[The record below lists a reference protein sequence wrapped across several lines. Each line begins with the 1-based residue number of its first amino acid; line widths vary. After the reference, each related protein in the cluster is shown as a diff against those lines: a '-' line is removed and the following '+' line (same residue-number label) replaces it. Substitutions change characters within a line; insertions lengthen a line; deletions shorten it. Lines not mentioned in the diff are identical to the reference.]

1 MRSPAVVQRTR
12 YGRRAKLTCY
22 VIAVAGSQA
31 ERITTQKS
39 VVSSTSP
46 NQTGIALIAIR
57 QSVAAVRTL
66 PHRIVLNLV
75 IVGLFSDQTGRAHF
89 IAKDITAIDGWL
101 AHGAID
107 EINHRLTA
115 LHEAVA
121 KVVFLKPIRIDPMRF
136 EDSLQLLSVNMVL
149 AQQGQIPGRSAVHRL
164 CGSCMNL

>member
-1 MRSPAVVQRTR
+1 MVQRTR
-12 YGRRAKLTCY
+12 YGRLAKLTCY

-39 VVSSTSP
+39 VVWSTSP

-89 IAKDITAIDGWL
+89 IAKDITAIARWGL
-101 AHGAID
+101 PIV
-107 EINHRLTA
+107 RLMRSTHKA
-115 LHEAVA
+115 R
-121 KVVFLKPIRIDPMRF
+121 RIVTLPPTYPH
-136 EDSLQLLSVNMVL
+136 S
-149 AQQGQIPGRSAVHRL
+149 
-164 CGSCMNL
+164 